1 MPWTG
6 MRIMRLVAYG
16 TGPTTV
22 LTVALTAANSFH
34 CAPGR
39 SARSISHPC
48 VAAASHLPCTRPP
61 DTSRCLEYQRLLPK
75 NAYCCLDL
83 CSPFWRT
90 STTSSRHYSSFSAR
104 NRAFRLYAYR
114 FPAWTSPLLRLRCT
128 LRTARADRRQDM
140 SDEAGL
146 AAQDQGPRAA
156 YVQDFKRAHL
166 MIHTTTAVS
175 RTVLRQQ

>member
-6 MRIMRLVAYG
+6 MRILRLVAYG

-104 NRAFRLYAYR
+104 IVLFASTRTVSWRGRHLSCAYGVHYGPQER
-114 FPAWTSPLLRLRCT
+114 TVDKTCPTKPDSLLRT
-128 LRTARADRRQDM
+128 KV
-140 SDEAGL
+140 L
-146 AAQDQGPRAA
+146 APHMCKISSENIR
-156 YVQDFKRAHL
+156 
-166 MIHTTTAVS
+166 
-175 RTVLRQQ
+175 